1 MDIQVFGSSTEKT
14 AALARQCQLAAAET
28 GSNIT
33 VRKVA
38 NRDRITEMGIDN
50 LPAIAINGIILSSG
64 RIPARQE
71 ISAWISE
78 AAGMPSHKW
87 KKRPTAS

>member
-1 MDIQVFGSSTEKT
+1 MDIQVFGFSTEKT

-33 VRKVA
+33 VRKIA
-38 NRDRITEMGIDN
+38 SRDRITEMGIDN
-50 LPAIAINGIILSSG
+50 LPAVAINGIILSSG

-78 AAGMPSHKW
+78 AAGTPSRNRKN
-87 KKRPTAS
+87 PLTAS